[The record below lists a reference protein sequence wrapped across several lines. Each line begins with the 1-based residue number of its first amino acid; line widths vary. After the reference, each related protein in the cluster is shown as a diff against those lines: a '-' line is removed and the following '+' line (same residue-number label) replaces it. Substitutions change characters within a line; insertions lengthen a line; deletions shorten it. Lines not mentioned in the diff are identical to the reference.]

1 MAVVL
6 TSYYRPRPGGCCKR
20 YFRAIRALLEQGHT
34 VHYLAVSPF
43 PINHPHCHFHRF
55 PWPQNKT
62 ENLFFWG
69 MFFLFAP
76 LQLLFL
82 GFKLRATHL
91 FAFDSLYVFLLQPLR
106 FLRRL
111 PLSFFVR
118 GDAVE
123 QHRLKAHGK
132 FIIIAEMITEALA
145 ITSIRMYSVAETL
158 QKNILGRH
166 RVFRPV
172 YAQVFPNEIPQLD
185 FSGSHKLAFPLH
197 MACVGILE
205 KRKNQSLIIDC
216 MAHIDAAS
224 ARLYLYGTGP
234 AEAVLKQQVK
244 NLYLQNQVE
253 FAGWVEMEL
262 FWPQVDLL
270 LFPSLLE
277 GAPNAML
284 EAIACGVAVL
294 ASDIPEHR
302 EILPS
307 SSLLDPTDSQAW
319 IQRIQTVIQEK
330 ESVLCQ
336 LREEQA
342 RYTTRLQFDW
352 DAEVVKRILN
362 S

>member
-1 MAVVL
+1 MVVVL
-6 TSYYRPRPGGCCKR
+6 TSYYRPKPGGCCKR

-34 VHYLAVSPF
+34 VHYLAVCPF

-55 PWPQNKT
+55 PWPQDKT

-69 MFFLFAP
+69 VFFLFAP
-76 LQLLFL
+76 IQLLIL
-82 GFKLRATHL
+82 GLRQRVTHL

-106 FLRRL
+106 LLRRI

-118 GDAVE
+118 GDTVE
-123 QHRLKAHGK
+123 QHRLKGHGK
-132 FIIIAEMITEALA
+132 FITIAETITEAMA
-145 ITSIRMYSVAETL
+145 IHRVRMYSVSETL
-158 QKNILGRH
+158 QKNILYRH
-166 RVFRPV
+166 RFFRPRYV
-172 YAQVFPNEIPQLD
+172 QVFPNEIPQLEL
-185 FSGSHKLAFPLH
+185 SCHKLSNPIQ

-224 ARLYLYGTGP
+224 ARLYLYGSGP
-234 AEAVLKQQVK
+234 AEAALKQQVK
-244 NLYLQNQVE
+244 NLHLQNQVE
-253 FAGWVEMEL
+253 FAGWVEAEI

-277 GAPNAML
+277 GAPNAVL

-294 ASDIPEHR
+294 ASAIPEHR
-302 EILPS
+302 EILPAT
-307 SSLLDPTDSQAW
+307 SLLDPTDSRAW
-319 IQRIQTVIQEK
+319 IQRIQTVIQKK
-330 ESVLCQ
+330 ESGLCR

-342 RYTTRLQFDW
+342 RYTTRLRFDW
-352 DAEVVKRILN
+352 DAEVVKRILD

>member
-6 TSYYRPRPGGCCKR
+6 TSYYRPKPGGCCKR

-43 PINHPHCHFHRF
+43 PVNHPHCHFHRF

-69 MFFLFAP
+69 VFFLFAP

-82 GFKLRATHL
+82 GLRLRVTHL

-106 FLRRL
+106 FFRQI

-118 GDAVE
+118 GDAME

-132 FIIIAEMITEALA
+132 FVILAETITEAMA
-145 ITSIRMYSVAETL
+145 IAHVRMYGVSETL
-158 QKNILGRH
+158 QKNIFCRH
-166 RVFRPV
+166 RFFRPV
-172 YAQVFPNEIPQLD
+172 SAQVFPNEIPQLN
-185 FSGSHKLAFPLH
+185 FVRSHKLAFPLH

-205 KRKNQSLIIDC
+205 KRKNQSFIIDC

-224 ARLYLYGTGP
+224 ARLYLYGSGP
-234 AEAVLKQQVK
+234 DETALRRQATELNLQGQV
-244 NLYLQNQVE
+244 V
-253 FAGWVEMEL
+253 FAGWIEAEQL
-262 FWPQVDLL
+262 WPQVDLL

-277 GAPNAML
+277 GAPNAIL
-284 EAIACGVAVL
+284 EAIACDVAVL

-302 EILPS
+302 EILPAAH
-307 SSLLDPTDSQAW
+307 LLDSDDRQVW
-319 IQRIQTVIQEK
+319 IERIQTLIQEK
-330 ESVLCQ
+330 ETGLRL

-342 RYTTRLQFDW
+342 QHTARLRFDW
-352 DAEVVKRILN
+352 DAEVVKKILA

>member
-34 VHYLAVSPF
+34 VHYLAVCPF
-43 PINHPHCHFHRF
+43 PVNHPDCHFHRF

-62 ENLFFWG
+62 ENLLFWG

-76 LQLLFL
+76 VQLLFL
-82 GFKLRATHL
+82 GLRQRVTHL

-106 FLRRL
+106 ILKRI

-123 QHRLKAHGK
+123 QHRLKDHGK
-132 FIIIAEMITEALA
+132 FIILAETVTEALA
-145 ITSIRMYSVAETL
+145 IAHVRMYSVAETL
-158 QKNILGRH
+158 QKNILCRH
-166 RVFRPV
+166 RFFRPEHV
-172 YAQVFPNEIPQLD
+172 QVFPNEIPQLKLI
-185 FSGSHKLAFPLH
+185 SHKLSSPMH

-224 ARLYLYGTGP
+224 AKLYLYGTGP
-234 AEAVLKQQVK
+234 AEAEFKEQAD
-244 NLYLQNQVE
+244 NLQLQNQIV
-253 FAGWVEMEL
+253 FAGWVDADL

-302 EILPS
+302 EILPHA
-307 SSLLDPTDSQAW
+307 SLLDPSDSQAW
-319 IQRIQTVIQEK
+319 TKRIQSIIQKK
-330 ESVLCQ
+330 ETILFP
-336 LREEQA
+336 LRQEQA
-342 RYTTRLQFDW
+342 DYTRRLRFDW
-352 DAEVVKRILN
+352 DAEVVKKILD